1 MLRSCAVS
9 LVVVVRYL
17 WWGLR
22 HLALRNR
29 ASGLS
34 RRLLCLFD
42 LPAASPKLLLAYFVC
57 RISWLN
63 RTCHSWILETNILS
77 FGTSIH
83 NSRASSS
90 TASQES
96 TPPQLWLPF
105 QVCHDFPKGL
115 CEQLLTILLVI
126 VKHQGKK
133 YNVDLDPTSVG
144 EVFKFQLYSL
154 TGVEPDRQ
162 KILVKGGQLKDDTD
176 LSKLGAKPGQ
186 TFMMMGT
193 PSTDGGS
200 DLGRPKEAI
209 KFVEDMTEA
218 EAAQQVGATPAGLQN
233 LGNTCYLNSTLQ
245 TLRAVPELQQ
255 ELVKY
260 TAAPPSAGPS
270 GTTLGDLS
278 MFGLGGLGASTDL
291 TASLRD
297 LYKQMGETQ
306 EGFPPLAFLN
316 ALRTAFPQ
324 FAEKAKSGHGYAQ
337 QDAEE
342 AWSQIV
348 QQLRQKLKIQGVPE
362 GIAEAKDFSFV
373 DKYLAGRFKS
383 ITECDESAAKEAG
396 EEPVESEDVFLKLDC
411 HISGATNHLRDGI
424 LAGLE
429 EKIEKTSPVLGRDAV
444 YTKRSKI
451 ARLPK
456 YLTVHFV
463 RFFWKREAQKKAK
476 IMRKVTFPHELDV
489 VEFCTDELRQMLI
502 PVRDKV
508 REVRKDEE
516 DVERARKRQKRI
528 HDKQVADEAAGIVD
542 SVSESKK
549 ADEKKKDE
557 KKKDDDTEMEDVVY
571 KTDAEVE
578 AERAAAILEAKKE
591 LHALINPELMKDDG
605 ANKSGLYELRGV
617 VTHQG
622 ASADSGHYTSYVK
635 KQGPLDPKTGKRGE
649 EDGKWWWFNDDKVSE
664 VDAEKIDTLSGGG
677 ESHSALILLYK
688 AIPLPTAEGLSE

>member
-1 MLRSCAVS
+1 M
-9 LVVVVRYL
+9 
-17 WWGLR
+17 
-22 HLALRNR
+22 
-29 ASGLS
+29 
-34 RRLLCLFD
+34 
-42 LPAASPKLLLAYFVC
+42 
-57 RISWLN
+57 
-63 RTCHSWILETNILS
+63 
-77 FGTSIH
+77 
-83 NSRASSS
+83 
-90 TASQES
+90 
-96 TPPQLWLPF
+96 
-105 QVCHDFPKGL
+105 
-115 CEQLLTILLVI
+115 I

-133 YNVDLDPTSVG
+133 YNVDLDPTSLG

-154 TGVEPDRQ
+154 TGVEPERQ

-193 PSTDGGS
+193 PSEGGNE
-200 DLGRPKEAI
+200 LQRPKEAV

-218 EAAQQVGATPAGLQN
+218 EAAKQVGAIPAGLQN

-255 ELVKY
+255 ELAKY
-260 TAAPPSAGPS
+260 TPTPPAA
-270 GTTLGDLS
+270 GTGGSSLGDLS

-306 EGFPPLAFLN
+306 DGFPPLVFLN

-324 FAEKAKSGHGYAQ
+324 FAQKSKSGHGYAQ

-348 QQLRQKLKIQGVPE
+348 SQLRQKLKIKESSE
-362 GIAEAKDFSFV
+362 GSGEAKEISFI
-373 DKYLAGRFKS
+373 DKYFAGGFSS
-383 ITECDESAAKEAG
+383 ITECDEQAARGGG
-396 EEPVESEDVFLKLDC
+396 EEPVKSDDVFFKLDC
-411 HISGATNHLRDGI
+411 HISATTNHLRDGI

-429 EKIEKTSPVLGRDAV
+429 EKIEKKSSVLDRDAI
-444 YTKRSKI
+444 YTKKSKI
-451 ARLPK
+451 SRLPK

-476 IMRKVTFPHELDV
+476 IMRKVTFPNELDV
-489 VEFCTDELRQMLI
+489 VEFCTDELKKMLV

-528 HDKQVADEAAGIVD
+528 HDKQIADEAAGIVD
-542 SVSESKK
+542 SVSESQT
-549 ADEKKKDE
+549 ADEKKADD
-557 KKKDDDTEMEDVVY
+557 KKKDGKATDGDTAMEDVVY

-578 AERAAAILEAKKE
+578 AERAAAILVAKKE
-591 LHALINPELMKDDG
+591 LHALINPELEKDEG

-622 ASADSGHYTSYVK
+622 ASADSGHYTAYVK
-635 KQGPLDPKTGKRGE
+635 KLGPVDPKSGKRGE

-664 VDAEKIDTLSGGG
+664 VDAEKITTLSGGG

-688 AIPLPTAEGLSE
+688 AIPLPSAEGVEE